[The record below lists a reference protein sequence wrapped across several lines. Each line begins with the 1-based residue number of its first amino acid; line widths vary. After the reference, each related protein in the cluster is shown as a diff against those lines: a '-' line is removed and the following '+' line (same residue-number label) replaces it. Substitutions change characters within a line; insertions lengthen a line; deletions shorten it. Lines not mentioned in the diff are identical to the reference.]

1 MSKQENKDERDDT
14 MRLDKWLWAARFFK
28 TRSLASRQIDLGRV
42 SVNGVKVKTSKY
54 IVVGDVI
61 DLTLNSLP
69 YKLTVLALNHQRR
82 PASEARLLYAEDT
95 QTIAKREAQKAL
107 DQASRITAA
116 YPDGRPTKRDR
127 RQLDRVKR
135 GEW

>member
-1 MSKQENKDERDDT
+1 MAKEPLQT

-28 TRSLASRQIDLGRV
+28 TRGLAQKQIELNRV
-42 SVNGVKVKTSKY
+42 SVNGVKAKSGKY
-54 IVVGDVI
+54 IGIGDVI

-69 YKLTVLALNHQRR
+69 YKLTVLALNEQRR
-82 PASEARLLYAEDT
+82 PAPEARTLYQEDAAV
-95 QTIAKREAQKAL
+95 QAAREAQKLL

-127 RQLDRVKR
+127 RQLDKMKR
-135 GEW
+135 DSW

>member
-1 MSKQENKDERDDT
+1 MSQDKEHDDRHA

-28 TRSLASRQIDLGRV
+28 TRGLAQKQIELGRV
-42 SVNGVKVKTSKY
+42 QVNQVKAKTSKY
-54 IVVGDVI
+54 IQVGDVI

-69 YKLTVLALNHQRR
+69 YRFAVLALNHQRR
-82 PASEARLLYAEDT
+82 PAPEARLLYREDE
-95 QTIAKREAQKAL
+95 QVHQQREAQKLL

-127 RQLDRVKR
+127 RQLDKMKR
-135 GEW
+135 ESW

>member
-1 MSKQENKDERDDT
+1 MKPTPTT

-28 TRSLASRQIDLGRV
+28 TRSLAQKQIELNRV
-42 SVNGVKVKTSKY
+42 SVNGAKAKTSKY
-54 IVVGDVI
+54 IAVGDVI

-69 YKLTVLALNHQRR
+69 YKFTVLALNEQRR
-82 PASEARLLYAEDT
+82 PAPEARLLYQEDEAT
-95 QTIAKREAQKAL
+95 AQNREAQKLL

-127 RQLDRVKR
+127 RQLDKMKR
-135 GEW
+135 DSW

>member
-1 MSKQENKDERDDT
+1 MKNETERDDT

-28 TRSLASRQIDLGRV
+28 TRSLANKHIELGRV
-42 SVNGVKVKTSKY
+42 AVNGAKTKTSKY

-69 YKLTVLALNHQRR
+69 YKLTVLQLNHQRR
-82 PASEARLLYAEDT
+82 PAPEARLLYQEDAAT
-95 QTIAKREAQKAL
+95 AQNRETQKAL
-107 DQASRITAA
+107 DQASRISAA

-127 RQLDRVKR
+127 RQLDKMKR
-135 GEW
+135 DYF

>member
-1 MSKQENKDERDDT
+1 MSKQAYEDERDDT

-61 DLTLNSLP
+61 DLTLHSLP

-82 PASEARLLYAEDT
+82 PAPEARSLYAEDT
-95 QTIAKREAQKAL
+95 QTIANREAQKAL
-107 DQASRITAA
+107 DQASRITAT

>member
-1 MSKQENKDERDDT
+1 MKQPPAT

-28 TRSLASRQIDLGRV
+28 TRSLAQKQIELNRA
-42 SVNGVKVKTSKY
+42 SVNGAKAKTSKY

-69 YKLTVLALNHQRR
+69 YKLTVLALNEQRR
-82 PASEARLLYAEDT
+82 PAPEARLLYQEDEAT
-95 QTIAKREAQKAL
+95 AQNREAQKLL

-127 RQLDRVKR
+127 RQLDKMKR
-135 GEW
+135 DSW